1 MSNTTTKR
9 GKAMFNQPGPILR
22 TLLLSFSAAV
32 TAYRIFNNGFIAIGL
47 GLGMGVLGT
56 ALVMRNERNQ
66 EAERLALWQERERQR
81 KEANEPR

>member
-1 MSNTTTKR
+1 
-9 GKAMFNQPGPILR
+9 MFNPPGPVLR
-22 TLLLSFSAAV
+22 TLFLSFSAAV
-32 TAYRIFNNGFIAIGL
+32 AAYRIFNNAFISIAL

-56 ALVMRNERNQ
+56 ALVMVNERKH